1 MVPDD
6 DIVFLHIFP
15 AGAKTLSETTNQIA
29 VCTSVMHTAPTPAF
43 EFAPKLNLTTPLN
56 HTYLNPRYT
65 RGWSRVRSVFYCSK
79 FPVRLVWLALS
90 SHYVR
95 TPCVTVVDR

>member
-56 HTYLNPRYT
+56 DTYLNTHLADLVFAMHGY
-65 RGWSRVRSVFYCSK
+65 VFYYSK
-79 FPVRLVWLALS
+79 FPVRLALS
-90 SHYVR
+90 SY
-95 TPCVTVVDR
+95 

>member
-56 HTYLNPRYT
+56 HTYLNTLVAGQRPNL
-65 RGWSRVRSVFYCSK
+65 YCATMS
-79 FPVRLVWLALS
+79 LYGADLS
-90 SHYVR
+90 YSG
-95 TPCVTVVDR
+95 VTLIPELQDEQF